1 MVFFGLAWTARYE
14 LLLLARIV
22 LGEALAFAQVAQ
34 VSLAVLRDRLVV
46 LRGDTLVRAL
56 LCLSLLCAGQR
67 VDMAGRVCTHDWRPR
82 ISSILVI

>member
-34 VSLAVLRDRLVV
+34 VSLAVLRD
-46 LRGDTLVRAL
+46 
-56 LCLSLLCAGQR
+56 
-67 VDMAGRVCTHDWRPR
+67 
-82 ISSILVI
+82 

>member
-34 VSLAVLRDRLVV
+34 VSLAVLWDRLVV
-46 LRGDTLVRAL
+46 LRGDTLARAL

-67 VDMAGRVCTHDWRPR
+67 VDMAGRVCTDDWRPR